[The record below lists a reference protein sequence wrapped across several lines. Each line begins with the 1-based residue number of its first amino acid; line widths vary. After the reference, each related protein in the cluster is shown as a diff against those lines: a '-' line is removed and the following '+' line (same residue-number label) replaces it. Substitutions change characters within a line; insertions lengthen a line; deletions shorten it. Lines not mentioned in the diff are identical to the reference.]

1 MPQTPTE
8 PEFDEFASD
17 YQAALQ
23 KGLCLTGE
31 DSAYYASGRCRW
43 TAARASAEAMKVGR
57 VLDFGC
63 GTGTATR
70 FLLGAFPGCEVVGTD
85 PSEASLEVARL
96 DHAGLAAEFIAPKD
110 LPRAGAADLA
120 YCNGVFHHIPPTERP
135 GAARSVFE
143 ALRPGGWFALW
154 ENNPWNPMV
163 WYVMSRVPF
172 DRDAIMLWPGETE
185 DLLKG
190 AGFELVVTRFWFVF
204 PAFLACLRPLE
215 PLLSPWPLG
224 GQYVVLA
231 RKPL

>member
-1 MPQTPTE
+1 MSQTPTE

-43 TAARASAEAMKVGR
+43 TAAKASAEAMKVGR

-70 FLLGAFPGCEVVGTD
+70 FLLGAFPGCEIVGTD
-85 PSEASLEVARL
+85 PSEASLEVARR
-96 DHAGLAAEFIAPKD
+96 DHAGLAAEFIAPRD
-110 LPRAGAADLA
+110 LSRAGTADLA
-120 YCNGVFHHIPPTERP
+120 YCNGVFHHIPPAERP